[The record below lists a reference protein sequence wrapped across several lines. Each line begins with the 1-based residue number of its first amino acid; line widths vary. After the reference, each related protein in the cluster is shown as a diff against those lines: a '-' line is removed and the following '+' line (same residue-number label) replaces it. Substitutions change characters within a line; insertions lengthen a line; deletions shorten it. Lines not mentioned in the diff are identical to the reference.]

1 MAVRK
6 KERCEEW
13 EGIYRVSL
21 LWPLYEWVRDAILSM
36 AVVRVD
42 GLDIFLP

>member
-21 LWPLYEWVRDAILSM
+21 LWPLYEWVSLSM